1 MLLLILGLVLF
12 TGIHSLRLGGD
23 AFRTRL
29 LNSLGEAKFKGLYSL
44 ISVIGFIF
52 MVYGFGIARDAPV
65 PIWSPPSF
73 AKWIAYFLT
82 LLAMVLMVAA
92 YVPNNRIRAKL
103 HHPMVLSVK
112 TWALAHLIANG
123 TLVHIFLFGTL
134 LVWSVFL
141 FRASRAR
148 DKRMQVVYAT
158 GNGAS
163 TWLTLEIG
171 LALWLIFVGWLH
183 GWIVGVQV
191 LMG

>member
-23 AFRTRL
+23 ALRARL

-44 ISVIGFIF
+44 ISVVGFIF
-52 MVYGFGIARDAPV
+52 MVYGFGLARDAPI

-123 TLVHIFLFGTL
+123 TLAHIFLFGTL
-134 LVWSVFL
+134 LVWSVLL

>member
-23 AFRTRL
+23 VFRTRL

-52 MVYGFGIARDAPV
+52 MVYGFGIARDSLV

-123 TLVHIFLFGTL
+123 TLAHIFLFGTL
-134 LVWSVFL
+134 LVWSVLL
-141 FRASRAR
+141 FRALRAR

>member
-1 MLLLILGLVLF
+1 MLLLILGLILF

-23 AFRTRL
+23 ASRTRL
-29 LNSLGEAKFKGLYSL
+29 LNQLGAVKFKGLYSL
-44 ISVIGFIF
+44 ISIVGFIL
-52 MVYGFGIARDAPV
+52 MVYGFGLASDTPI

-73 AKWIAYFLT
+73 TKWIAYFLT
-82 LLAMVLMVAA
+82 LLAMVLMVAT

-123 TLVHIFLFGTL
+123 TLAHILLFGTL
-134 LVWSVFL
+134 LVWSVLL
-141 FRASRAR
+141 FRASRVR
-148 DKRMQVVYAT
+148 DKQMQVVYVS